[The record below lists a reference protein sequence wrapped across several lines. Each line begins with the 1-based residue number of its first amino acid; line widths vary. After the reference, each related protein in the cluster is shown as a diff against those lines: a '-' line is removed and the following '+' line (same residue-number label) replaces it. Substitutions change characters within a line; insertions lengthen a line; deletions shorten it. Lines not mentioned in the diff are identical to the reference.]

1 MLAALR
7 GSAWAYPTLEV
18 VHLVGV
24 ALLLGNLLLLELRLL
39 GLAPALPL
47 RALGRLALS
56 LVLVGFGLAAASGLL
71 MFATQ
76 PTELLANRMFTVKV
90 ALMMLAACNA
100 GWFHARRSLERQDVV
115 ARASLLLSTALWL
128 LVITCGRW
136 IGYW

>member
-76 PTELLANRMFTVKV
+76 ASELLANRVFVVKMG
-90 ALMMLAACNA
+90 LLMLAGANA
-100 GWFHARRSLERQDVV
+100 AAFHARDGLGRGDLL
-115 ARASLLLSTALWL
+115 ARLQTGASCLLWL
-128 LVITCGRW
+128 AVLACGRW
-136 IGYW
+136 IAYV